1 MIKRGI
7 GTVVDAP
14 KSSYI
19 DDVRTL
25 IKFRIN
31 AINTDDKF
39 EIINEQIDTVIK
51 VRRGDCEESLIV
63 KRFKRKYAYMS
74 FTFYLDELLDDA
86 PKNTR
91 AVLRYMIKKAGIN
104 SNFIEFKN
112 KRELMREIGYVN
124 NKGERVSFNECTFYK
139 IINWLKENSVIFED
153 GNRFVFNHNYFIYGN
168 YDNFISDYLKAY
180 GQI

>member
-1 MIKRGI
+1 
-7 GTVVDAP
+7 
-14 KSSYI
+14 
-19 DDVRTL
+19 
-25 IKFRIN
+25 
-31 AINTDDKF
+31 
-39 EIINEQIDTVIK
+39 
-51 VRRGDCEESLIV
+51 
-63 KRFKRKYAYMS
+63 
-74 FTFYLDELLDDA
+74 
-86 PKNTR
+86 
-91 AVLRYMIKKAGIN
+91 MIKKAGIN